1 MALLDA
7 NIVEQLKGYFNQIP
21 STITL
26 VSFLNDSDK
35 SKELDSFLQE
45 VDAISEKVN
54 YVKKAFG
61 EDEKLE
67 KENNISRPTSFTLL
81 KDGKNTGI
89 NFCGIPGGHE
99 FNSFILA
106 VLGLA
111 GIGKKLEGEQLTKIQ
126 AISKSLNIETYI
138 SLSCT
143 KCPEVIQALNLIA
156 MNNKNITASLVDGGV
171 YPDEVKEKNI
181 QGVPVVYINEEK
193 ASVGEKT
200 IEELINIITN
210 A

>member
-21 STITL
+21 STIEL
-26 VSFLNDSDK
+26 VSFLNESDK

-54 YVKKAFG
+54 YVKKLFG

-106 VLGLA
+106 ILGLA
-111 GIGKKLEGEQLTKIQ
+111 GIGKKLEGEQLTKVQ
-126 AISKSLNIETYI
+126 GISKSLNIETYI

-156 MNNKNITASLVDGGV
+156 MNNDNITASLVDGGV

-181 QGVPVVYINEEK
+181 QGVPVVYINGEK
-193 ASVGEKT
+193 VSVGEKT
-200 IEELINIITN
+200 IEELITIITN

>member
-21 STITL
+21 STIKL
-26 VSFLNDSDK
+26 VAFLNDSDK

-45 VDAISEKVN
+45 VNTISEKVN
-54 YVKKAFG
+54 YVKKSFG
-61 EDEKLE
+61 EDEKLK

-81 KDGKNTGI
+81 KDGKNTGT

-111 GIGKKLEGEQLTKIQ
+111 GIGKKLEGEQLNKVQ
-126 AISKSLNIETYI
+126 SVSKSLNIETYI

-156 MNNKNITASLVDGGV
+156 MNNENITASLVDGGV

-181 QGVPVVYINEEK
+181 QGVPVVYINGEK
-193 ASVGEKT
+193 VSVGEKT
-200 IEELINIITN
+200 IEELITIITN

>member
-26 VSFLNDSDK
+26 VSFLNESEK

-45 VDAISEKVN
+45 IDAISEKVN
-54 YVKKAFG
+54 YVKKIFG
-61 EDEKLE
+61 EDETLE
-67 KENNISRPTSFTLL
+67 KSNNISRPTSFTLL
-81 KDGKNTGI
+81 KDEKNTGI

-111 GIGKKLEGEQLTKIQ
+111 GIGKKLEGDQLTKIQ

-143 KCPEVIQALNLIA
+143 KCPEVVQALNLIA
-156 MNNKNITASLVDGGV
+156 MNNENITASLVDGGV

-181 QGVPVVYINEEK
+181 QGVPVVYINGEK

-200 IEELINIITN
+200 IEELINIIKN

>member
-21 STITL
+21 STIEL
-26 VSFLNDSDK
+26 VAFLNDSDK

-61 EDEKLE
+61 EDENLE
-67 KENNISRPTSFTLL
+67 KSNNISRPTSFTLL

-111 GIGKKLEGEQLTKIQ
+111 GIGKKLEGEQLTKVQ
-126 AISKSLNIETYI
+126 SVSKSLNIETYI

-156 MNNKNITASLVDGGV
+156 MNNENITASLVDGGV

-181 QGVPVVYINEEK
+181 QGVPVVYINGEK
-193 ASVGEKT
+193 VSVGEKT
-200 IEELINIITN
+200 IEELITIITN